1 MIVTKENFPQ
11 FRKQVLEQMDKA
23 TLVTFDLEMTGISGE
38 ETEHGTDTP
47 MERYQKIH
55 MISGRYQI
63 IQLGISVFSPS

>member
-1 MIVTKENFPQ
+1 
-11 FRKQVLEQMDKA
+11 MDKA

-55 MISGRYQI
+55 YISGRY
-63 IQLGISVFSPS
+63 